1 MWDVCIEILND
12 LSQAPGDDI
21 TTLNGKC
28 SFPLAAAGVTA
39 DQPWSRARGVLLQI
53 PGRTFCFCGTNG
65 VGMSAYWW
73 WLWRLRGDSG
83 SSLRALCAWT
93 REYVVI
99 NFFFLSCC
107 CFFTFLNLTKIIPT
121 WAQRMGG
128 LWALEKRSRP
138 AVVGVLRW
146 KLCNCEMFKTL
157 MHHEKTRDED
167 PPSATQRWFSMIYL
181 LSLALKLGPV
191 SLSAVDVTGSDLC
204 SSSLCSLWW
213 CHPVLCDQSTISCK
227 HTELFIRILTIYEHA
242 AHLFMCIIT
251 KRQ

>member
-1 MWDVCIEILND
+1 MTSPPWTGNAVFHWLLLAWPRINREAELGGFSCRSRDARFVFVELTVWGCLLTD
-12 LSQAPGDDI
+12 GDRDGCVVTLCRAYVLSVPE
-21 TTLNGKC
+21 LVNM
-28 SFPLAAAGVTA
+28 
-39 DQPWSRARGVLLQI
+39 LLLI
-53 PGRTFCFCGTNG
+53 
-65 VGMSAYWW
+65 
-73 WLWRLRGDSG
+73 
-83 SSLRALCAWT
+83 
-93 REYVVI
+93 
-99 NFFFLSCC
+99 FFLSCC